1 MDPTH
6 FLYGLMAATVV
17 FFGVAMSLAVWADKR
32 NAAAE
37 DDDDE

>member
-17 FFGVAMSLAVWADKR
+17 FFGVALIVATWADKR
-32 NAAAE
+32 NAAADE
-37 DDDDE
+37 DDE